1 MASTNVVE
9 ALSAEAQSVKPIVE
23 SLSATLEAK
32 VARIQELDQAKAE
45 AVQELEHTEGLIFSL
60 LAQTSMLLGKPAPQ
74 APQRLSFEPER
85 DSEPRRPRQTGTLV
99 AAIEELLER
108 HGALKVTE
116 LEGYLQGQGRRTP
129 YGSIYAT
136 LSKGKD
142 RFEKVDA
149 GTFRLK
155 SRGRHRAA

>member
-1 MASTNVVE
+1 MTAAQMNSVE
-9 ALSAEAQSVKPIVE
+9 ALSAEV
-23 SLSATLEAK
+23 EAK
-32 VARIQELDQAKAE
+32 VARIHELDVAKAE
-45 AVQELEHTEGLIFSL
+45 AVQELEQTEGMIFGL
-60 LAQTSMLLGKPAPQ
+60 LSQTAMLLGKPAPER
-74 APQRLSFEPER
+74 PQRLSFEPER
-85 DSEPRRPRQTGTLV
+85 DTGTVRPRQTGTLV

-116 LEGYLQGQGRRTP
+116 LEGYLQSMGRRTP

-155 SRGRHRAA
+155 ARTRQRAA